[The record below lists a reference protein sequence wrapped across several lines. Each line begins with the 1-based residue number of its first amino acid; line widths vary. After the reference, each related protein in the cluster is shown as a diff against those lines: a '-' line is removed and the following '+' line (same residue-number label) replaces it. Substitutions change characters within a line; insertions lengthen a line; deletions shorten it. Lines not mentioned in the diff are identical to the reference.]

1 MEIEKLLDQYPWSAQ
16 HENAVRTVAK
26 FLGLDVEL
34 VLKDF
39 DERILNK
46 VAKENL
52 DLPKAA

>member
-16 HENAVRTVAK
+16 HENAIRTVAK
-26 FLGLDVEL
+26 FLGIDFEL
-34 VLKDF
+34 ALKEF
-39 DERILNK
+39 DDRILNK

>member
-34 VLKDF
+34 VLKEF

-52 DLPKAA
+52 ELPKAA

>member
-1 MEIEKLLDQYPWSAQ
+1 MEIEKLLDQHPWSAQ

-26 FLGLDVEL
+26 FLGIEFEL
-34 VLKDF
+34 VLKEF

-46 VAKENL
+46 VAKDKL

>member
-16 HENAVRTVAK
+16 HANAVRTVAK

-34 VLKDF
+34 VLKEF

-52 DLPKAA
+52 ELPKAA